1 MQYNNELVY
10 SEAENEDLLLGRA
23 LTLDVFRALL
33 ALLPLLDPAPHEL
46 EEADRD
52 ERHAAPPAERKERK
66 RARASV

>member
-23 LTLDVFRALL
+23 LALDVLRALL

-46 EEADRD
+46 KEANRH
-52 ERHAAPPAERKERK
+52 ERHAAPPAEREGRK